1 MNQKQDYIAVFDSG
15 VGGISVLKELI
26 KLMPEENYLYFGDSA
41 NAPYGNRPTE
51 HVRRLTMQ
59 AADMLIRRGIKAF
72 VIACNTAT
80 AAPLMQLKLKPN
92 QLICC
97 IMRGNK
103 VIIPRGADRM
113 QVGDSVIVVTLDK
126 GLHDIRDILAR

>member
-1 MNQKQDYIAVFDSG
+1 MEALEFTVDA
-15 VGGISVLKELI
+15 E
-26 KLMPEENYLYFGDSA
+26 SA
-41 NAPYGNRPTE
+41 
-51 HVRRLTMQ
+51 
-59 AADMLIRRGIKAF
+59 
-72 VIACNTAT
+72 AT